1 MKQLLI
7 SLPFFLVFLISL
19 STTTLGQSP
28 AQAPSSTTPQ
38 AKAHAPV
45 AQAPT
50 QPAAQA
56 PTEVPLVQAPPR
68 KAPNGPTNVTKILEK
83 AGGFSVFIRILKNT
97 QVINQ
102 IEIQLNNSNNAL
114 TIFAPTN
121 DAFSGLKAGTLNSL
135 ATEEKVQLLQY
146 HLLPSFIPIS
156 SFQTVSN
163 PVRTQASDTYEYPL
177 NITTTGSIVNIS
189 TGLVNTTISGTV
201 YSDNQL
207 AIYKVDR
214 VLLPLGIFAPKAK
227 PPAKATA
234 PSLAPAALKS
244 KPKKEEDSTYDIPP
258 VKALDNLSGGLA
270 LTANAMASI
279 GVAFMAT
286 AVFV

>member
-1 MKQLLI
+1 MKKQLLI
-7 SLPFFLVFLISL
+7 SLPFFFVFLISL

-28 AQAPSSTTPQ
+28 AQAPSSNQ
-38 AKAHAPV
+38 AKAHVPA
-45 AQAPT
+45 AQAPN

-56 PTEVPLVQAPPR
+56 PTDVPLVQAPPR
-68 KAPNGPTNVTKILEK
+68 KAPTGPTNVTKILEK

-102 IEIQLNNSNNAL
+102 IETQLNNSNNAL

-135 ATEEKVQLLQY
+135 STEDKVQLLQY

-156 SFQTVSN
+156 SFQTISN
-163 PVRTQASDTYEYPL
+163 PVRTQASDTYEFPL

-201 YSDNQL
+201 YTDNQL

-214 VLLPLGIFAPKAK
+214 VLLPIGIFAPRPK
-227 PPAKATA
+227 PPAPA
-234 PSLAPAALKS
+234 PKPGLK
-244 KPKKEEDSTYDIPP
+244 KPKKEEEEEANSP
-258 VKALDNLSGGLA
+258 VAAVDASGGV
-270 LTANAMASI
+270 TITRNGMTSF
-279 GVAFMAT
+279 GVAVVA
-286 AVFV
+286 AVLMWGRF